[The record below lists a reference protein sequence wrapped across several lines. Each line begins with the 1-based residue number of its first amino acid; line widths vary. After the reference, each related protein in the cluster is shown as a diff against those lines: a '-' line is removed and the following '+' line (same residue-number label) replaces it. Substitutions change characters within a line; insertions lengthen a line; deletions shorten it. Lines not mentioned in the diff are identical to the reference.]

1 MVTSREISKGR
12 AVRYARGVKLL
23 DYHRLRNDEERSW
36 DCERLRELAS
46 TAFCDSVEALLPRNV
61 VHVWDPDQYVRF
73 DRAPW
78 FEACAEL
85 CDRYREATDAQRTW
99 LRSMMDHST
108 GGQLGLFGLR
118 AAVLGARERSPA
130 LIRTAL
136 IAFAIVDL
144 AERDIRDVLIGF
156 TLVCHCARLA
166 GADVPALLREVA
178 ASAGPAMR
186 TLFGEWAERYPDIS
200 GIGAMGWREVQTE
213 EGVGFRMG

>member
-1 MVTSREISKGR
+1 MRNEEEC
-12 AVRYARGVKLL
+12 LW
-23 DYHRLRNDEERSW
+23 HR
-36 DCERLRELAS
+36 ERLRKLAGA
-46 TAFCDSVEALLPRNV
+46 AFCDSVEALLPRNV

-78 FEACAEL
+78 FESCVEL
-85 CDRYREATDAQRTW
+85 CERYRIATDVQRTW
-99 LRSMMDHST
+99 LRSMMDHSS
-108 GGQLGLFGLR
+108 GGKLGLFGLR
-118 AAVLGARERSPA
+118 AAVPGARERSPE

-136 IAFAIVDL
+136 LAFAIVDL

-178 ASAGPAMR
+178 AISGPAMR
-186 TLFGEWAERYPDIS
+186 TLYGEWSERYPDIS